1 MYQAHFALAQK
12 PFGLTPGT
20 HFFCELP
27 PHREALE
34 VLRLALGDGEGFL
47 KVTGEV
53 GTGKTLLCRQL
64 LNTLGDQYRLAWLP
78 DPQLGPVELRWA
90 LAAELGLKC
99 SANIDQQQLRHLLQ
113 RQLLGLAANGFKV
126 VVILDEAQALPRE
139 SLEALRL
146 LTNLE
151 TESRKLMQVVLFG
164 QPELDTRLAEHGLR
178 QLRQRITF
186 SYRLRPLT
194 RREVARYVDFRLTRA
209 GRQAPLFSVWALR
222 ALAGASGGVPRLV
235 NILAHKAMLLAYGQ
249 GQDRVGWRQVRAAVR
264 DTEHA
269 HQGWQLLPGG
279 RG

>member
-1 MYQAHFALAQK
+1 MYEAHFALDQK

-27 PHREALE
+27 PHREAME
-34 VLRLALGDGEGFL
+34 VLRLALGEGEGFI

-64 LNTLGDQYRLAWLP
+64 LNTLGDDYKLAWLP
-78 DPQLGPVELRWA
+78 DPQLDPLALRWA
-90 LAAELGLKC
+90 LATELGLKC
-99 SANIDQQQLRHLLQ
+99 SANIDQQQLAQLLQ
-113 RQLLGLAANGFKV
+113 RQLLGLAANGYKV

-151 TESRKLMQVVLFG
+151 TESRKLLQVVLFG
-164 QPELDTRLAEHGLR
+164 QPELDGRLASHDLR

-186 SYRLRPLT
+186 GYRLRPLS
-194 RREVARYVDFRLTRA
+194 RAEVGHYVAFRLARA
-209 GRQAPLFSVWALR
+209 GREAPLFSPR
-222 ALAGASGGVPRLV
+222 ALGALARASRGIPRLI

-249 GQDRVGWRQVRAAVR
+249 GLGRVGWRQVRGAVR

-269 HQGWQLLPGG
+269 RQGWLALPGV